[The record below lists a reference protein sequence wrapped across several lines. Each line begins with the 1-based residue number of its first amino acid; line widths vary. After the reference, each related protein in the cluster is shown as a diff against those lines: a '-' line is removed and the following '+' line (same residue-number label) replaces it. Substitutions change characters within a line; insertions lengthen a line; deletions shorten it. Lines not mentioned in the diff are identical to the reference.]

1 MSGKVTAQEALIYAM
16 VTVSAADARMANTE
30 LMKIGHVVETLP
42 AFAEFDGERLVS
54 TAEAASEVLSVEDG
68 LNAMLDTIAGSLPE
82 RLHDTAYALAV
93 EVAAADLKVPP
104 EEVRF
109 LQLLRDRL
117 AIDRLTAAA
126 IERSAQARYRRG

>member
-1 MSGKVTAQEALIYAM
+1 MTRTITPQEALIYTM

-42 AFAEFDGERLVS
+42 VFAGFDRERLVPS
-54 TAEAASEVLSVEDG
+54 AEAASEVLAGDDG
-68 LNAMLDTIAGSLPE
+68 LDTMLDLIAASLPE
-82 RLHDTAYALAV
+82 PLRDTAYALAV
-93 EVAAADLKVPP
+93 EIAAADLKVPP

-109 LQLLRDRL
+109 LQMLRDRL
-117 AIDRLTAAA
+117 EIDALTAAS

>member
-30 LMKIGHVVETLP
+30 LMKIGQIVETLP
-42 AFAEFDGERLVS
+42 VFGGFDREQLVP
-54 TAEAASEVLSVEDG
+54 TAEAASAVLGREDG
-68 LNAMLDTIAGSLPE
+68 LDAMLEVVAASLPE

-93 EVAAADLKVPP
+93 EIAAADLKVPP

-109 LQLLRDRL
+109 LQMLRDRL
-117 AIDRLTAAA
+117 VIDSLTAAS
-126 IERSAQARYRRG
+126 IERSAQARYRRP